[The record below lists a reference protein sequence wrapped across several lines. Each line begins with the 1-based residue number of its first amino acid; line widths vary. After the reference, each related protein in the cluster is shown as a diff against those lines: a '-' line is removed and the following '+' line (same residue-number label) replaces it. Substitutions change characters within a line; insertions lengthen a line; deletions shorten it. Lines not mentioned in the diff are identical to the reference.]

1 MNGASEADEALVK
14 IKADIVMEAIEAAR
28 KVRGKSKGA
37 GVGKG
42 GGGVRHKKK
51 SRTMII
57 ALRVWELVHT
67 CPVVLQLCRVL
78 PEPFTTLN
86 SCGYDPYKLTQPRKY
101 ICWHAR

>member
-42 GGGVRHKKK
+42 GGAVRHKKK
-51 SRTMII
+51 SQTMII
-57 ALRVWELVHT
+57 ALRVWGSL
-67 CPVVLQLCRVL
+67 
-78 PEPFTTLN
+78 
-86 SCGYDPYKLTQPRKY
+86 
-101 ICWHAR
+101 